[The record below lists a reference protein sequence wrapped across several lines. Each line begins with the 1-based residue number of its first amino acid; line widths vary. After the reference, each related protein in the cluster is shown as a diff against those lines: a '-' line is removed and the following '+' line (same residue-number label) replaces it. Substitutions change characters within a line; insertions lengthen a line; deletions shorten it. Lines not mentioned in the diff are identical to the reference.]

1 MRSPSSKLYFRLAA
15 LVAIAGFV
23 LPVVLSRSSVAQ
35 SAGNNVRAAEESS
48 AEAPKADKGTTSFS
62 EKNLFSILKAGGI
75 LMIPIGCCSFIAL
88 VFTFERAIAL
98 RTGRVIPRPFVKRFM
113 HRLHEDELD
122 RDQAEVLCEENGS
135 PIALVLGHGVR
146 KWGRPAVEVEQALLD
161 GGERA
166 VNGLRRYLRV
176 LNAIATVSPLL
187 GLQGTVFGMIR
198 SFNQIAASD
207 AMGKQ
212 ELLAGGISEALLT
225 TAGGLTVA
233 IPALIS
239 YLYFLGRVDRLVIE
253 MDTLGQELVNEI
265 SAEAIAENSKPRSV
279 RVRREAA

>member
-1 MRSPSSKLYFRLAA
+1 MRVRSSKLYLRLAA
-15 LVAIAGFV
+15 LMAVAGFV
-23 LPVVLSRSSVAQ
+23 LPFVVSRPSVAQ
-35 SAGNNVRAAEESS
+35 SAGGAATVPS
-48 AEAPKADKGTTSFS
+48 AAPTAHTEPASAGFS

-75 LMIPIGCCSFIAL
+75 VMIPIGCCSFIAL

-98 RTGRVIPRPFVKRFM
+98 RTGRVIPGPFVKRFM
-113 HRLHEDELD
+113 HRLHEEELD
-122 RDQAEVLCEENGS
+122 RDQALELCEENGS
-135 PIALVLGHGVR
+135 PVAQVLAHGVR
-146 KWGRPAVEVEQALLD
+146 KWGRPAVEIEQALLD

-176 LNAIATVSPLL
+176 LNAIATISPLM
-187 GLQGTVFGMIR
+187 GLQGTVFGMIH

-233 IPALIS
+233 IPSLAA
-239 YLYFLGRVDRLVIE
+239 YLFFLGRIDRLVIGF
-253 MDTLGQELVNEI
+253 DALGQELVNEI
-265 SAEAIAENSKPRSV
+265 SAEAIAENSKPRTA
-279 RVRREAA
+279 RLRREAA

>member
-1 MRSPSSKLYFRLAA
+1 MRVRSSNLYMRLAA
-15 LVAIAGFV
+15 LVGVAGFV
-23 LPVVLSRSSVAQ
+23 LPLVLSRPSVAQ
-35 SAGNNVRAAEESS
+35 SAGGADSVASAAQADRPGS
-48 AEAPKADKGTTSFS
+48 ASAGFS
-62 EKNLFSILKAGGI
+62 EKNLFSILKAGGV

-98 RTGRVIPRPFVKRFM
+98 RTGRVIPGPFVKRFM
-113 HRLHEDELD
+113 HQLHEEELD
-122 RDQAEVLCEENGS
+122 RDQALALCEDSGS
-135 PIALVLGHGVR
+135 PVAHVLAHGVR
-146 KWGRPAVEVEQALLD
+146 KWGRPAVEIEQALLD

-176 LNAIATVSPLL
+176 LNAIATISPLL
-187 GLQGTVFGMIR
+187 GLQGTVFGMIH

-233 IPALIS
+233 IPSLVA
-239 YLYFLGRVDRLVIE
+239 YLFFLGRIDRMVIGF
-253 MDTLGQELVNEI
+253 DALGQELVNEI
-265 SAEAIAENSKPRSV
+265 SAEAIAENSKPRAA
-279 RVRREAA
+279 RLRREAA